1 MSAAGTMRILH
12 TPEGA
17 ALDAP
22 VATVGNF
29 DAVHRGHL
37 AILSTVVARA
47 RALSGTAVVVT
58 FHPHPQKVLH
68 PDSAPRLICTR
79 TQKLRLLE
87 ESGMDAMLEIPF
99 TREFSGISPATF
111 VAQVLAGGLGAREI
125 HIGHNFRF
133 GRDREGDFVALEEI
147 GLRHGIK
154 VEAVA
159 GVRHDGER
167 ISSSRV
173 RRALAGGEIRMATE
187 MLGREP
193 ELEGKVVHG
202 DGRGRT
208 LGFPTANLEIENEL
222 VPLTGVYATRIAVKG
237 RWVASVTNIGS
248 RPTFPGATPAIE
260 THLLGFSQDIYG
272 ESIRLRLVERLRDE
286 MRFKGVEE
294 LKARIASD
302 IEQAGR
308 LLGRP

>member
-1 MSAAGTMRILH
+1 MSAPRRMRILH

-17 ALDAP
+17 PLPSP
-22 VATVGNF
+22 VATIGNF
-29 DAVHRGHL
+29 DGVHRGHL
-37 AILSTVVARA
+37 RILETVVSRA
-47 RALSGTAVVVT
+47 QALSGTAVVVT

-87 ESGMDAMLEIPF
+87 EAGMDALLEIPF

-111 VAQVLAGGLGAREI
+111 VAQFLAGGLGAQEI
-125 HIGHNFRF
+125 HIGRNFRF
-133 GRDREGDFVALEEI
+133 GRDREGDFAALEEI
-147 GLRHGIK
+147 GRRHGIQI
-154 VEAVA
+154 EAVA

-173 RRALAGGEIRMATE
+173 RQALAGGAIRLATE

-202 DGRGRT
+202 DGRGRV

-222 VPLTGVYATRIAVKG
+222 IPLTGVYATRLAVKG
-237 RWVASVTNIGS
+237 SWLPSVTNIGS

-260 THLLGFSQDIYG
+260 THVLGFSEDIYG
-272 ESIRLRLVERLRDE
+272 ESVRLRLVERLRDE

-302 IEQAGR
+302 IEQAAR
-308 LLGRP
+308 LLDRP